1 MAIGNAT
8 KKAKASAANKAK
20 NVAPSGAAPTAPLE
34 GHAER
39 SATLR
44 LYVKDRELLKQAKLA
59 ALQDDTSLS
68 QLWEDWATEWL
79 KNR

>member
-20 NVAPSGAAPTAPLE
+20 NVAQSGAVPTAPLE

>member
-8 KKAKASAANKAK
+8 KKAKTNAAHKTKASAQADTTT
-20 NVAPSGAAPTAPLE
+20 TAPLE

-39 SATLR
+39 SASLR